1 MFMILVVVVADYD
14 RKNNAIINSTVPSN
28 VLTLDL
34 KGEQYDK
41 LQNEINQL
49 SQVETVLATNWYYE
63 PIKMGKSSV
72 TLNDKILEIK
82 YVSIDR
88 ETIEAEGISLKSG
101 QNFPKNMPRSTEQYV
116 LVNEAA
122 TELLASKSRNLVG
135 QNLLLDTSYVQVIGI
150 MPNQFFGEQ
159 FPLLYRYLPN
169 EISTL
174 TIKLKPNTELEA
186 TKAIQALWK
195 NNFPGKTA
203 NLYNLKE
210 YRYPGGISGELE
222 IFGMCALMVMII
234 AALGILGIASYS
246 VETRTKELG
255 IRKVLGAN
263 NIKQVWT
270 VTRNFGILILI
281 AGLIGVPAGL
291 FSGAL
296 LRNEMGS
303 YLDLGFINLSIGFGL
318 VAIFGLLIVLSQ
330 TIRAAQIKPVKV
342 LKAE

>member
-1 MFMILVVVVADYD
+1 
-14 RKNNAIINSTVPSN
+14 
-28 VLTLDL
+28 
-34 KGEQYDK
+34 
-41 LQNEINQL
+41 
-49 SQVETVLATNWYYE
+49 
-63 PIKMGKSSV
+63 
-72 TLNDKILEIK
+72 
-82 YVSIDR
+82 
-88 ETIEAEGISLKSG
+88 
-101 QNFPKNMPRSTEQYV
+101 
-116 LVNEAA
+116 
-122 TELLASKSRNLVG
+122 
-135 QNLLLDTSYVQVIGI
+135 
-150 MPNQFFGEQ
+150 
-159 FPLLYRYLPN
+159 
-169 EISTL
+169 L
-174 TIKLKPNTELEA
+174 TIKLKPGTELEA

-222 IFGMCALMVMII
+222 IFGMCALMVMVI

-263 NIKQVWT
+263 SIKLVWT

-291 FSGAL
+291 FGGQL

-303 YLDLGFINLSIGFGL
+303 YLDLGFINLSLGFGL

-330 TIRAAQIKPVKV
+330 TIRAGQVEPVKV